1 MVKYLKLNLKEQK
14 MKLDFNKTY
23 NNVSFKGWS
32 KRCVDSSD
40 KEAFIKEIKHN
51 NPKIIIVSS
60 SMDAIADGSGFLVEV
75 IGMFADINDNFN
87 YEFIDEFF
95 EKEYFKVCKLL
106 GDKSLTYW
114 EDIHYENNSM
124 YLDEIEES
132 YNHLKTEED
141 ERDLYFEN
149 LVDAFD
155 SLHTFDVSSS
165 EVDGLSSRSIDNL
178 IEYNN
183 IIETF
188 KNKFNEIKDEMCD
201 RLEIYKED

>member
-1 MVKYLKLNLKEQK
+1 MKEFK
-14 MKLDFNKTY
+14 ELVAS
-23 NNVSFKGWS
+23 NNVN
-32 KRCVDSSD
+32 DSND
-40 KEAFIKEIKHN
+40 KFEY
-51 NPKIIIVSS
+51 
-60 SMDAIADGSGFLVEV
+60 D
-75 IGMFADINDNFN
+75 
-87 YEFIDEFF
+87 FIDDFF
-95 EKEYFKVCKLL
+95 KDEYFKLCKLL

-132 YNHLKTEED
+132 YNRLKTEED

-149 LVDAFD
+149 LVDAFE
-155 SLHTFDVSSS
+155 SLRTFDVSSS

-188 KNKFNEIKDEMCD
+188 KQKFNEVKDEMCD

>member
-1 MVKYLKLNLKEQK
+1 MLYTEQIK
-14 MKLDFNKTY
+14 M
-23 NNVSFKGWS
+23 
-32 KRCVDSSD
+32 VDS
-40 KEAFIKEIKHN
+40 N
-51 NPKIIIVSS
+51 N
-60 SMDAIADGSGFLVEV
+60 
-75 IGMFADINDNFN
+75 N
-87 YEFIDEFF
+87 YNIEYDFIDDFF
-95 EKEYFKVCKLL
+95 KDEYFKVCKLL

-165 EVDGLSSRSIDNL
+165 EVEGLSSRSIENL
-178 IEYNN
+178 VEYNN
-183 IIETF
+183 IIQTF
-188 KNKFNEIKDEMCD
+188 KNKFNEVKDEMCD
-201 RLEIYKED
+201 RLEIYKKD

>member
-1 MVKYLKLNLKEQK
+1 MQLE
-14 MKLDFNKTY
+14 FNKTY
-23 NNVSFKGWS
+23 NNVKFQKWEKFFSCDF
-32 KRCVDSSD
+32 CID
-40 KEAFIKEIKHN
+40 EFIADIKHE
-51 NPKIIIVSS
+51 NPEIIIVS
-60 SMDAIADGSGFLVEV
+60 DKRERCGDGYYATI
-75 IGMFADINDNFN
+75 IGMFASNDSNDKFEYDFIDNF
-87 YEFIDEFF
+87 F
-95 EKEYFKVCKLL
+95 EDEYFKVCKLL

-165 EVDGLSSRSIDNL
+165 EVDGLSSKSIDNL

-188 KNKFNEIKDEMCD
+188 KQKFNEVKDEMCD